1 MSEEKNIP
9 EKELADDG
17 PQQTE
22 LKNLQPETL
31 EPDNSNL
38 IPQIPEMEV
47 HHHSHENHGKKNW
60 KSYFWEF
67 LMLFLAV
74 FCGFLAEYQLE
85 HKIEKDREK
94 IYINSL
100 IKDFEYDTLQ
110 FSLTIDKIKE
120 KVPFYDSVLLFL
132 KNPSAFSDK
141 LPFRFYINT
150 NLEKIYMPLEPTLQQ
165 LKNSGNLRLLRK
177 KLVLDSIVI
186 YDSKINGAYLNQT
199 NYVVEFNK
207 RLIQLQEKVFDDTNF
222 NLFLNDVF
230 NGNENNEDT
239 VYDTPLFTKDKDKI
253 MEMANLYIDAKA
265 TDVFYVST
273 LKSRKNDAKRLIALI
288 KKEYHLE

>member
-1 MSEEKNIP
+1 
-9 EKELADDG
+9 
-17 PQQTE
+17 
-22 LKNLQPETL
+22 
-31 EPDNSNL
+31 
-38 IPQIPEMEV
+38 MEV
-47 HHHSHENHGKKNW
+47 HAHTHTPRKKW
-60 KSYFWEF
+60 THYFWEF

-85 HKIEKDREK
+85 HKIDKDREK

-132 KNPSAFSDK
+132 KNPAAFSDK

-150 NLEKIYMPLEPTLQQ
+150 NLEKIYIPLEPTLQQ

-207 RLIQLQEKVFDDTNF
+207 RLIQLQEKVFDDSNF

-230 NGNENNEDT
+230 NGNDNNEDS
-239 VYDTPLFTKDKDKI
+239 VYDTPLFTKDNDKI
-253 MEMANLYIDAKA
+253 MEMANLYINAKA
-265 TDVFYVST
+265 TDVFYIGT
-273 LKSRKNDAKRLIALI
+273 LKARKNDAKKLIALI
-288 KKEYHLE
+288 KKEYHLK